1 MNFFLLVTSATGTK
15 NRSLFMPA
23 RASLALIDRRSQRSV
38 KFKGAKS
45 KIYKTE
51 SCNFPREWV
60 LLASFIARAN
70 LSLGS

>member
-1 MNFFLLVTSATGTK
+1 MNFSPRNVCDGYKKSQLVYASA
-15 NRSLFMPA
+15 RFF
-23 RASLALIDRRSQRSV
+23 ALIDRRSQRSV

-45 KIYKTE
+45 KIYMTE

-60 LLASFIARAN
+60 SLASFIARAN